1 VLTDIN
7 HDYMFCF
14 ISDTT
19 TICGENKF
27 DLNEKLLDHPY
38 NCKKYIFCK
47 LDHTFSHEDYVAKY
61 EDGRHVFYRARQSSG
76 WNFEVDCAVQ
86 ERKSS

>member
-1 VLTDIN
+1 MITCFVLYQIQPQYVERTN
-7 HDYMFCF
+7 L
-14 ISDTT
+14 ISMKNSLIIPTT
-19 TICGENKF
+19 A
-27 DLNEKLLDHPY
+27 
-38 NCKKYIFCK
+38 KKYIFCK

-76 WNFEVDCAVQ
+76 WNFEVECAVQ